1 MDIEFLFVSSVGQK
15 GKDNEDKVE
24 RGLILWLLWT
34 FSHWDKIN
42 CYN

>member
-1 MDIEFLFVSSVGQK
+1 MDIEFLFVSGVGQK

-24 RGLILWLLWT
+24 RGINSLT